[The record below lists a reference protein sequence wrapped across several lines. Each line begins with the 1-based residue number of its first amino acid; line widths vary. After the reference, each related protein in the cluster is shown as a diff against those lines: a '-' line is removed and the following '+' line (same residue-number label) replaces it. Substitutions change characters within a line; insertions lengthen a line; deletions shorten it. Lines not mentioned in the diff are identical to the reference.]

1 MIFLAETLTLLH
13 KLFKKRHRFSVAPP
27 VKTEKHRFTAPNT
40 VLHGAELQSALAD
53 FRSRGSYSVNDQN
66 DKVVE
71 EIESGEMMASSFN
84 SFDKIY
90 EYSLVYSSY
99 CLGREDTLLCAE
111 PSPVP
116 LVPYSS

>member
-1 MIFLAETLTLLH
+1 M
-13 KLFKKRHRFSVAPP
+13 APP

-66 DKVVE
+66 DEVVE